1 MYPRTHQSIIYL
13 SSTHPSSTHP
23 SMDNLDG
30 FPHLALT
37 LKEGSEAALAGPNS
51 GSSWELT
58 IMESVGPENPK
69 PGPRPETMAAHTV
82 GYGRQDPAGDGA
94 PGTCQLPG
102 GGVQRRT
109 SPGLAQPAGPWGFAF
124 YHLRRS
130 QELTHSC
137 WLLFSHSVL
146 AALCDPMDCSP
157 ARLLHPWDSPGK
169 NTGGGC
175 HALLQGI
182 FPTKGLNWHLSVS
195 YAGRQILPLAPP
207 EKSKWNI
214 SQHKKGHLWQ
224 THIICN
230 SVNLKAFPLKSGI
243 K

>member
-1 MYPRTHQSIIYL
+1 MLCSY
-13 SSTHPSSTHP
+13 
-23 SMDNLDG
+23 
-30 FPHLALT
+30 
-37 LKEGSEAALAGPNS
+37 
-51 GSSWELT
+51 W
-58 IMESVGPENPK
+58 V
-69 PGPRPETMAAHTV
+69 ETMLRIWMISQFKIKWPTWASCTPQSQFFSSIWRLFIAPRHLW
-82 GYGRQDPAGDGA
+82 GYLLWVQ
-94 PGTCQLPG
+94 